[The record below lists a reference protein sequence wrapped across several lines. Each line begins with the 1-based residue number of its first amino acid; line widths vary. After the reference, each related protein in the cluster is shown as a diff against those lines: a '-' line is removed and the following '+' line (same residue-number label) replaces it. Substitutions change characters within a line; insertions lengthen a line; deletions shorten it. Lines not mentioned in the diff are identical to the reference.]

1 MHILHLRRRCTLT
14 GAQTHWSPC
23 QCFWHTITDT
33 PPSPRTQ
40 FVLREAVCGWPMAQ
54 RGQRAAQA
62 PGGVLLEIQCAKNK
76 SPHRAVRENCEVSRL
91 AVG

>member
-54 RGQRAAQA
+54 RGKRAAA
-62 PGGVLLEIQCAKNK
+62 GVLLSSERNAGKQGNPLRKKQK
-76 SPHRAVRENCEVSRL
+76 SSEGGAGKL
-91 AVG
+91 